1 MGKEG
6 VTDPPPQHPAPRL
19 PIMMHPTQP
28 PAGPAVLVTGATGFI
43 GSALTRDLIH
53 EGRRVIVYSRNVA
66 KAKRK
71 LGPAVWVVDRCEDI
85 PSDTRIDAVIHLA
98 GAPVLGTPWT
108 TRRREMLV
116 SSRTR
121 VMQQLL
127 ELMAR
132 LQHRPGVLV
141 AASAVGFYG
150 VPGGTQEV
158 DERAPPQSGRF
169 QSDLCAAVED
179 KALLAESAGLRVVRL
194 RFGIVLGRDGGA
206 YPGMALAARM
216 GLGSRLGSGTQ
227 PVPWIH
233 VDDAVGLIRFAMEQ
247 QSLSGA
253 VNAVA
258 PELTSQANFARAM
271 AESFQSRVR
280 LAIPEWV
287 LRRLMGEMS
296 ELLHSGQWVVPAVA
310 IKAGYRY
317 RLPTLGAAMGAL
329 AHP

>member
-1 MGKEG
+1 M
-6 VTDPPPQHPAPRL
+6 
-19 PIMMHPTQP
+19 
-28 PAGPAVLVTGATGFI
+28 
-43 GSALTRDLIH
+43 
-53 EGRRVIVYSRNVA
+53 
-66 KAKRK
+66 
-71 LGPAVWVVDRCEDI
+71 
-85 PSDTRIDAVIHLA
+85 
-98 GAPVLGTPWT
+98 
-108 TRRREMLV
+108 
-116 SSRTR
+116 
-121 VMQQLL
+121 
-127 ELMAR
+127 
-132 LQHRPGVLV
+132 
-141 AASAVGFYG
+141 
-150 VPGGTQEV
+150 

-317 RLPTLGAAMGAL
+317 RLPTLGVAMGAL